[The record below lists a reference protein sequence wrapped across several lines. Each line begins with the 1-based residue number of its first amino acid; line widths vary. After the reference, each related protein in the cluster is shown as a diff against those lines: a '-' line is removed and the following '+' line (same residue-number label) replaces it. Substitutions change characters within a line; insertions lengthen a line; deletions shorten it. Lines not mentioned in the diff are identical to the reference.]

1 MPGLMS
7 DSTDAVLAAGGD
19 YDAFQRLYERYLSRI
34 YSLCVRLSGSHTTG
48 EELTQ
53 EVFVTAWDQLS
64 QWSAQTPFGVWLHR
78 LAINIALN
86 RETDDVSAERIEQK
100 LDLSDAIDRLPRDA
114 RRSFVLHDVEG
125 VRHEELAE
133 VFGITVGRSRA
144 QLNRARVLLL
154 ESLQR

>member
-1 MPGLMS
+1 
-7 DSTDAVLAAGGD
+7 
-19 YDAFQRLYERYLSRI
+19 
-34 YSLCVRLSGSHTTG
+34 
-48 EELTQ
+48 LTQ
-53 EVFVTAWDQLS
+53 EVFVAAWDQLS

-78 LAINIALN
+78 LAINVALN
-86 RETDDVSAERIEQK
+86 RETDDVRAERVEQTVEQT

>member
-1 MPGLMS
+1 MS

-19 YDAFQRLYERYLSRI
+19 YDAFERLYERYLSRI
-34 YSLCVRLSGSHTTG
+34 YSLCVRLSGSRTTG

-78 LAINIALN
+78 LAIDVALN
-86 RETDDVSAERIEQK
+86 RETDDVGAERIEQT